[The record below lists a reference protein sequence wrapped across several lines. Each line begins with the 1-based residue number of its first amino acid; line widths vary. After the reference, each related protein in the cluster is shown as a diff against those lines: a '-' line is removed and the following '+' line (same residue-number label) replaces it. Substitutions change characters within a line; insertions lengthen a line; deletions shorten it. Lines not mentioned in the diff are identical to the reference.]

1 MTAAT
6 NDPTSTDSGTGA
18 EKILDVDVSTEM
30 QDSFLEYAY
39 SVIYSRA
46 LPDARDGLKPVQRR
60 ILYMMSDM
68 GLRPDRG
75 HVKSARVVGEV
86 MGKLHPHG
94 DTAIYDALVRLA
106 QSWTMR
112 VPLIDGHGNFGS
124 LDDGPAASRYTEAR
138 LDQVAMA
145 MVEGLDE
152 DVIDFVPNYDNQLV
166 QPDVLPS
173 AIPNLLVNG
182 ASGIAVGM
190 ATNMAPHNLIE
201 VVAGA
206 RYLIEHPDATLDD
219 LMSFIPG
226 PDLPGGGTIVGLAG
240 VRDAYETGRGSFK
253 TRAKVSI
260 ETLSARKTGLVVT
273 ELPYLVG
280 PEKVIAKIKDGVTS
294 KKIQGIS
301 DVTDL
306 TDRTHG
312 LRLVIGIKTG
322 FNPEA
327 VLEQLFKL
335 TPLEDSFNINNV
347 ALVDG
352 GPLTLGLRDLL
363 VVYVNHRIDV
373 VTRRTRYRLDRRRER
388 LHLVEGLLIAI
399 LDIDEVIQV
408 IRTSDDTDQAR
419 VRLIDVF
426 ELSVLQADYILE
438 LRLRR
443 LTRFSRIE
451 LEAERDKLREEIA
464 QLEALLA
471 DPALIRATV
480 SNELD
485 EVAEKFGTPRRTLLT
500 EARPSLATTSKKAQ
514 PVLEVADVPCTV
526 YLSTTG
532 RVVRVDREESDEERG
547 DGPAV
552 NMRRSKH
559 DAIRSQ
565 VDTTRR
571 SEVGAITDTGR
582 LIRMPVMD
590 LPAVPA
596 NSVQLG
602 AGVKVGDYLAIDSKR
617 EKIVG
622 LVSLSS
628 SVPIALGTAQG
639 VVKRVTAG
647 AYPPRPD
654 FEVIALKPGDSVV
667 GVAQHAEEDELVFI
681 TSDAQL
687 LRFFQASVRPQGV
700 AAGGMA
706 GINLGAGAT
715 VIWFGSVPDGD
726 DAVVVTVSG
735 STSTLAGTDAGSGKV
750 SDFAEFPPKGRATG
764 GVRAHRFLKGEDVLT
779 AAWAGRAPA
788 LAVGT
793 DGSARTLPD
802 VGAKRDASGV
812 ALGGVVGS
820 IGATRI

>member
-1 MTAAT
+1 MTAAK
-6 NDPTSTDSGTGA
+6 NDPTESVV
-18 EKILDVDVSTEM
+18 EKILDVDVATEM

-60 ILYMMSDM
+60 ILYMMSEM

-124 LDDGPAASRYTEAR
+124 LDDGPAAPRYTEAR
-138 LDQVAMA
+138 LDAVAMA
-145 MVEGLDE
+145 MVENLDE
-152 DVIDFVPNYDNQLV
+152 EVVDFVPNYDNQLT

-206 RYLIEHPDATLDD
+206 RHLLEHPDATLDD
-219 LMSFIPG
+219 LMRFIPG

-240 VRDAYETGRGSFK
+240 VRDAYETGRGAFK
-253 TRAKVSI
+253 TRARVSV
-260 ETLSARKTGLVVT
+260 ENLTPRKTGLVVT

-280 PEKVIAKIKDGVTS
+280 PEKVISKIKDGVTA
-294 KKIQGIS
+294 KRIQGIS

-322 FNPEA
+322 FDPLA
-327 VLEQLFKL
+327 VLEQLYKL
-335 TPLEDSFNINNV
+335 TPLEDGFSINNV

-363 VVYVNHRIDV
+363 VVYLNHRIDV

-399 LDIDEVIQV
+399 LDIDEVIQL
-408 IRTSDDTDQAR
+408 IRGSDDTDHAR
-419 VRLIDVF
+419 TRLIEVF
-426 ELSVLQADYILE
+426 DLSVLQADYILE

-443 LTRFSRIE
+443 LTKFSRIE
-451 LEAERDKLREEIA
+451 LEAERDELRAEIER
-464 QLEALLA
+464 LETLLG
-471 DPALIRATV
+471 DPALIRAAV
-480 SNELD
+480 SDELD
-485 EVAEKFGTPRRTLLT
+485 EVAERFGTPRRTMLT
-500 EARPSLATTSKKAQ
+500 EAAPSAATTSRRAQ
-514 PVLEVADVPCTV
+514 PVLEVADSPCV
-526 YLSTTG
+526 VLLSTTG
-532 RVVRVDREESDEERG
+532 RVVRVDREPDAEG
-547 DGPAV
+547 GTVPATTH
-552 NMRRSKH
+552 RRSKH
-559 DAIRSQ
+559 DALRSE
-565 VDTTRR
+565 VTTTRR
-571 SEVGAITDTGR
+571 SEIGAVTDTGR
-582 LIRMPVMD
+582 LVRMPVMD

-596 NSVQLG
+596 GSVQLA
-602 AGVKVGDYLAIDSKR
+602 AGVKVTEYLGIDPRKER
-617 EKIVG
+617 VVG
-622 LVSLSS
+622 LVSLDSA
-628 SVPIALGTAQG
+628 VPIALGTAQG
-639 VVKRVTAG
+639 VVKRVAPG
-647 AYPPRPD
+647 GYPARPD
-654 FEVIALKPGDSVV
+654 FEIIALKPGDHVI
-667 GVAQHAEEDELVFI
+667 GVAQHSEDDELVFV

-706 GINLGAGAT
+706 GINLSAGAS
-715 VIWFGSVPDGD
+715 VLWFGSVPDSP
-726 DAVVVTVSG
+726 DAVVVTVAG
-735 STSTLAGTDAGSGKV
+735 STSTLAGTDAGTAKV
-750 SDFAEFPPKGRATG
+750 SEFSEFPPKGRATG

-779 AAWAGRAPA
+779 AAWAGPAPA
-788 LAVGT
+788 LAVGN
-793 DGSARTLPD
+793 DGTARNLPET
-802 VGAKRDASGV
+802 GARRDASGAV
-812 ALGGVVGS
+812 LSGVVGS
-820 IGATRI
+820 IGGGRSEG